1 MAEQENVRA
10 VQECYAAFG
19 RGDIPAL
26 LDALSDDIEWNIAG
40 PPEVPHAG
48 KRRGRAEVERFFPLL
63 AATEEF
69 EAFEPREFI
78 AQGDQVVVLGYLRS
92 RVKVTG
98 RTYENEWAMVWTLR
112 GGKITRFRTYEDTAA
127 EAAAYQPA

>member
-1 MAEQENVRA
+1 MAEQNNVRT
-10 VQECYAAFG
+10 VQGIYEAFG

-26 LDALSDDIEWNIAG
+26 LSVVADDIDWSIAG
-40 PPEVPHAG
+40 PPAVPHAG
-48 KRRGRAEVERFFPLL
+48 RRRGRQEVEQFFPVL

-69 EAFEPREFI
+69 EQFEPREYI

-92 RVKVTG
+92 RVKATG

-112 GGKITRFRTYEDTAA
+112 DGKVLRFRTYEDTAA
-127 EAAAYQPA
+127 EVAAYQAG